1 MQRISFRDEIT
12 KNRRSSLLLA
22 VLVSAILFVLV
33 FVLVYILV
41 PGYIILALPLSLG
54 LIVLY
59 AYASY
64 QFGDTVV
71 LSATRARPAE
81 DRDYQYL
88 RDTVEG
94 LSLAAGILPPKV
106 YVMETEEI
114 NTFATGRNPEHASI
128 VVTTGL
134 MRKLDRQELE
144 GVLAH
149 EVSHIRNRDSLFMTL
164 VAVLVGLAA
173 ILSHVILRSFWYGG
187 VRRGR
192 RERRGGSGIVML
204 VLVVGFI
211 LAIFAPIIVRLVQ
224 FAVSR
229 RREYLADASGV
240 ELTRYPEGLASALEK
255 IMRTNQGKL
264 DVSEAVSHLFV
275 TDPKHSPLDSLFA
288 THPPLKERIKR
299 LRSM

>member
-1 MQRISFRDEIT
+1 MQRISFRDEIA

-22 VLVSAILFVLV
+22 VLVSAILFALV
-33 FVLVYILV
+33 FILVYILI
-41 PGYIILALPLSLG
+41 PGYIILALPLSLS

-71 LSATRARPAE
+71 LSATRAKPAE

-94 LSLAAGILPPKV
+94 LSLAAGIPPPKV

-114 NTFATGRNPEHASI
+114 NTFATGRDPEHASI

-134 MRKLDRQELE
+134 MRNLDRQELE

-173 ILSHVILRSFWYGG
+173 ILSHIILRSFWYSG

-192 RERRGGSGIVML
+192 RERRGGGIAML

-264 DVSEAVSHLFV
+264 DISEAVSHLFI
-275 TDPKHSPLDSLFA
+275 TDPKHSQLDSLFA
-288 THPPLKERIKR
+288 THPPIKERIKR